1 VFDHRW
7 GIQVIHSS
15 GRAPAICGAESG
27 GVPVSAVSP
36 GIFISQIESQK
47 KSKSQDRIPVLP
59 APFEGGK

>member
-1 VFDHRW
+1 VFN
-7 GIQVIHSS
+7 G
-15 GRAPAICGAESG
+15 ICGAESG